1 MNRFALAL
9 ASLLGLCSSAVLAWG
24 NHSFPAYRAFERMPE
39 VVNAAPMPVEPLE
52 SFLKAQEKAIEALL
66 KEQEAWASANLEYYP
81 PRPAALAFTANA
93 ARSDDARRLA
103 FLMALRVAP
112 NSKLALYFQPDP
124 QAQAPVD
131 PARALPHSAVNTL
144 PEPPNSTHRFVRL
157 AAGEQVSALQVIAS
171 ASDEPDYGLDINLW
185 GDSPSDWGK
194 VYGFGPLSFGNPA
207 VNFATQSPFHM
218 GFFHESKVIYLA
230 APFLKKTFPLWRV
243 HQYAGLAAL
252 AWRSGHPYWG
262 WRFAGLALHYVQDL
276 TQPYHASVS
285 PGDGTLK
292 LIGTNL
298 LAMAGMPRKKNELV
312 VLLSNRHLALEKY
325 QTQLLRRAALAR
337 QDTAIER
344 ALRNPQRDT
353 SYPAWSDH
361 YTRDVVAREAHDYGV
376 ELSDTLVATMPAL
389 FVSEPGF
396 DFGVKEAEIDVLAE
410 LGKQDA
416 TKRDQLDAAIAE
428 LLGHFGS
435 HSRNVLRGLLSAGG
449 VKP

>member
-9 ASLLGLCSSAVLAWG
+9 ASLLSLCCSAVLAWG
-24 NHSFPAYRAFERMPE
+24 NHSFAAYRAFERMPE
-39 VVNAAPMPVEPLE
+39 VANAAPVPVESLE
-52 SFLKAQEKAIEALL
+52 AFLKAEETGIEALL
-66 KEQEAWASANLEYYP
+66 KEQEQWASANLDYYP
-81 PRPAALAFTANA
+81 PRPVGLAFSANP
-93 ARSDDARRLA
+93 ARPDDARRLA

-112 NSKLALYFQPDP
+112 NSRLALYIQPDP
-124 QAQAPVD
+124 RTPFD
-131 PARALPHSAVNTL
+131 TTRALPYSAVNTL
-144 PEPPNSTHRFVRL
+144 PEPPNATHRFTKVTI
-157 AAGEQVSALQVIAS
+157 GESVSPVQVIAS

-218 GFFHESKVIYLA
+218 GFFHEDRIIYLA

-243 HQYAGLAAL
+243 HQYTGLAAL
-252 AWRSGHPYWG
+252 AWRTGHPYWG

-276 TQPYHASVS
+276 TQPYHASVA
-285 PGDGTLK
+285 PGDGTFK

-325 QTQLLRRAALAR
+325 QTQLLRRAALAQ
-337 QDTAIER
+337 QDTAIEQ
-344 ALRNPQRDT
+344 ALRNHQRDAN
-353 SYPAWSDH
+353 YPAWNDR

-376 ELSDTLVATMPAL
+376 ELSDTLMATMPAL
-389 FVSEPGF
+389 FVSDPAF
-396 DFGVKEAEIDVLAE
+396 DFGVKEAQLDVYAE

-416 TKRDQLDAAIAE
+416 TKRAQLDAAIAE

-435 HSRNVLRGLLSAGG
+435 HSRNVLRGVLQAGG

>member
-276 TQPYHASVS
+276 TQPYHASAA
-285 PGDGTLK
+285 PGERL
-292 LIGTNL
+292 
-298 LAMAGMPRKKNELV
+298 AGMLWAMQYVTGGRFFLHGVVSALV
-312 VLLSNRHLALEKY
+312 VLLLFDPVRTKVTTWISQFFFRERYEFAAHLAS
-325 QTQLLRRAALAR
+325 LRRQMGSLINVEDLVDTMLQGRFDAIISNLQQSVEAQSAARSRIMDA
-337 QDTAIER
+337 DYAAETASLSR
-344 ALRNPQRDT
+344 AQILQQAGNAMVAQANQLPQQ
-353 SYPAWSDH
+353 
-361 YTRDVVAREAHDYGV
+361 V
-376 ELSDTLVATMPAL
+376 LS
-389 FVSEPGF
+389 
-396 DFGVKEAEIDVLAE
+396 
-410 LGKQDA
+410 
-416 TKRDQLDAAIAE
+416 
-428 LLGHFGS
+428 LLKG
-435 HSRNVLRGLLSAGG
+435 
-449 VKP
+449 

>member
-1 MNRFALAL
+1 MTRFALTL
-9 ASLLGLCSSAVLAWG
+9 AGLLSLCSSAALAWG
-24 NHSFPAYRAFERMPE
+24 NHSFAAYRAFERMPE
-39 VVNAAPMPVEPLE
+39 VANAAPVPVQSLE
-52 SFLKAQEKAIEALL
+52 AFLKAEEKAIEALL

-81 PRPAALAFTANA
+81 ARPAVLAFVANP
-93 ARSDDARRLA
+93 ARSDEARRLA

-112 NSKLALYFQPDP
+112 NSKLALYVQPDP
-124 QAQAPVD
+124 QIPFNE
-131 PARALPHSAVNTL
+131 ARALPHSAVNTL
-144 PEPPNSTHRFVRL
+144 PEPADSTHRFAKL
-157 AAGEQVSALQVIAS
+157 ALGESVTPLEIVAS

-218 GFFHESKVIYLA
+218 GFFHESRVIYLA

-243 HQYAGLAAL
+243 HQYTGLAAL

-298 LAMAGMPRKKNELV
+298 LAMAGMPRMKNELI

-325 QTQLLRRAALAR
+325 QRQLLRHAALTK
-337 QDTAIER
+337 QSTAIEE
-344 ALRNPQRDT
+344 ALRNGQRDA
-353 SYPAWSDH
+353 SYPAWSER

-376 ELSDTLVATMPAL
+376 ELSDTLMATLPPR
-389 FVSEPGF
+389 FVSDPAF
-396 DFGVKEAEIDVLAE
+396 DFGVKEAQIDILAE
-410 LGKQDA
+410 LGKQDPTQRA
-416 TKRDQLDAAIAE
+416 QLDAAIAK
-428 LLGHFGS
+428 LLGHFGA
-435 HSRNVLRGLLSAGG
+435 HSRNVLRGALQAGG
-449 VKP
+449 LRP

>member
-157 AAGEQVSALQVIAS
+157 AAGSRSA
-171 ASDEPDYGLDINLW
+171 PC
-185 GDSPSDWGK
+185 
-194 VYGFGPLSFGNPA
+194 
-207 VNFATQSPFHM
+207 
-218 GFFHESKVIYLA
+218 
-230 APFLKKTFPLWRV
+230 R
-243 HQYAGLAAL
+243 
-252 AWRSGHPYWG
+252 
-262 WRFAGLALHYVQDL
+262 
-276 TQPYHASVS
+276 
-285 PGDGTLK
+285 
-292 LIGTNL
+292 
-298 LAMAGMPRKKNELV
+298 
-312 VLLSNRHLALEKY
+312 
-325 QTQLLRRAALAR
+325 
-337 QDTAIER
+337 
-344 ALRNPQRDT
+344 
-353 SYPAWSDH
+353 
-361 YTRDVVAREAHDYGV
+361 
-376 ELSDTLVATMPAL
+376 
-389 FVSEPGF
+389 
-396 DFGVKEAEIDVLAE
+396 
-410 LGKQDA
+410 
-416 TKRDQLDAAIAE
+416 
-428 LLGHFGS
+428 
-435 HSRNVLRGLLSAGG
+435 
-449 VKP
+449 